1 MEIQFLGAAETVTG
15 SKYLLRIESTHVLVD
30 CGLYQGLKEYR
41 LRNWSS
47 FPFKA
52 KDIDCVL
59 LTHAHIDHSGYLP
72 LLIKNGFQGP
82 IYCTA
87 GTRDLCNVL
96 LPDSGYLQEEEAQ
109 TANRHGYSKHH
120 PALPLYTKL
129 DAEKA
134 LEYFKPVGYRT
145 KVVLGKELSAQFIP
159 AGHIIGASLVEIN
172 YKGSTILFSGDL
184 GRPHDMIMK
193 PPALVKGANY
203 LIVESTYG
211 DRLHDKESPMVKL
224 AEIINRTVARGGSV
238 IIPSFAVGRAQSL
251 IYYICLLKKENKIPN
266 IPVFLDSPMAIKA
279 TDIFCSHMQDHRLN
293 RNEIEEFNDVA
304 TYVNTIE
311 DSKRID
317 NFAYPIIII
326 SASGMAT
333 GGRVLHHLKLFAPDR
348 RHTILFA
355 GYQAPGTRGDRIV
368 KGEKAVKIHGM
379 MVPIE
384 AEVAQLDN
392 VSAHA
397 DYEEILGWLSHFEYS
412 PKKVFITHGDIQA
425 AISLKEKIE
434 TKFHWKCIVPEYLQI
449 EKLK

>member
-1 MEIQFLGAAETVTG
+1 MEIQFLGASQTVTG
-15 SKYLLRIESTHVLVD
+15 SKYLLRIEGSNILVD

-41 LRNWSS
+41 LRNWNTL
-47 FPFKA
+47 PFKP

-59 LTHAHIDHSGYLP
+59 LTHAHIDHSGYIP
-72 LLIKNGFQGP
+72 LLIKNGFKGP
-82 IYCTA
+82 IYSTV

-96 LPDSGYLQEEEAQ
+96 LPDSGYLQEEEAE

-129 DAEKA
+129 DAENA
-134 LEYFKPVGYRT
+134 LTFFKPTDYR
-145 KVVLGKELSAQFIP
+145 KKIALGKELFVQFIP
-159 AGHIIGASLVEIN
+159 AGHIIGASMVEIN
-172 YKGSTILFSGDL
+172 FKGSTILFTGDL
-184 GRPHDMIMK
+184 GRPHDAVMK
-193 PPALVKGANY
+193 PPSIITSANY
-203 LIVESTYG
+203 LILESTYG
-211 DRLHDKESPMVKL
+211 DRLHEKESPSKKL
-224 AEIINRTVARGGSV
+224 ADIINRTVSRGGSV

-251 IYYICLLKKENKIPN
+251 LYFISLLKKENKIPN

-293 RNEIEEFNDVA
+293 KAEIEEFNEAA

-333 GGRVLHHLKLFAPDR
+333 GGRVLHHLKLFATDR
-348 RHTILFA
+348 RNTIVFA

-379 MVPIE
+379 MIPIE

-397 DYEEILGWLSHFEYS
+397 DYDEILSWLSHFEYS
-412 PKKVFITHGDIQA
+412 PKKVFITHGDIDA
-425 AISLKEKIE
+425 ANSLKEKIE
-434 TKFHWKCIVPEYLQI
+434 AMFHWKCIVPEYLQI